1 MTRLALV
8 GATGNVGRVML
19 EVLRER
25 EFPADELVL
34 FASRRS
40 AGMTI
45 DGREVR
51 VLDDDAD
58 LSGIDLALFSAG
70 ASTAREWAPRFV
82 DAGAVVVDNSS
93 AFRRDPEIPLV
104 VSEVNPHA
112 LHHHHGIIAN
122 PNCSTMQLMVAL
134 APIHREAGIER
145 LIVSTYQSVS
155 GTGKAA
161 LDELDAQVR
170 ASVAGEPLPAP
181 SVYPDHIAFNVIG
194 AAGNFAPGDDHTDE
208 ERKMMFETRKILE
221 DEQIGVAVTC
231 VRVPVRISHSESV
244 NLQTRERALAGGG
257 CRPRRGVRR
266 AHPSRRVP
274 SAGAQHVRRRRQPA
288 QGRRDQRGADRR
300 AAGRRPGCG
309 LTPRGRS
316 APDAPA
322 REGHQLAGAHAAR
335 GVDQRLGPADGAPA
349 HREGDVEGVDG
360 SPAGGRAARPVA
372 QDGVKA
378 AVRLAD
384 DSERPSVQQ
393 PRELTPGT
401 SAAVA
406 DLERLHPGPPAVD
419 VDVGGPA
426 QPHRDPV
433 LADHSV
439 CGGPADR
446 RRPAR
451 GGADPRRQA
460 HTRREDG

>member
-244 NLQTRERALAGGG
+244 NLQTREPLSAERATELLAGA
-257 CRPRRGVRR
+257 PGV
-266 AHPSRRVP
+266 SLQNVP
-274 SAGAQHVRRRRQPA
+274 SPVA
-288 QGRRDQRGADRR
+288 
-300 AAGRRPGCG
+300 AAGRDEVFVGRIRRDESH
-309 LTPRGRS
+309 PRALSMFVVADNLRK
-316 APDAPA
+316 
-322 REGHQLAGAHAAR
+322 GAATNA
-335 GVDQRLGPADGAPA
+335 VQIAELLVAD
-349 HREGDVEGVDG
+349 
-360 SPAGGRAARPVA
+360 RAAA
-372 QDGVKA
+372 
-378 AVRLAD
+378 
-384 DSERPSVQQ
+384 
-393 PRELTPGT
+393 
-401 SAAVA
+401 
-406 DLERLHPGPPAVD
+406 
-419 VDVGGPA
+419 
-426 QPHRDPV
+426 
-433 LADHSV
+433 
-439 CGGPADR
+439 
-446 RRPAR
+446 
-451 GGADPRRQA
+451 
-460 HTRREDG
+460 